1 MAMLILD
8 IQPTKGH
15 ISSHVIHQK
24 WTTPEKQKQNSR
36 LSRPFCI
43 FRHIGFLDFV
53 NSVKIEFLD
62 LENLQKDILQDM

>member
-24 WTTPEKQKQNSR
+24 WTTPEKSR

-53 NSVKIEFLD
+53 NSVKFEFLD
-62 LENLQKDILQDM
+62 LENLRKDILQDM